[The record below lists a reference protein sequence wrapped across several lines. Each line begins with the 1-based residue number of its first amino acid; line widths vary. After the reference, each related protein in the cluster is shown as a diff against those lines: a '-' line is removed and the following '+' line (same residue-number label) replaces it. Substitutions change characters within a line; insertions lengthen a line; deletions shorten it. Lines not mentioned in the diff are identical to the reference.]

1 MDDGSL
7 LDVKW
12 DSGYDGWSRADRV
25 ILTTESGDGYMYND
39 DVQTEVDVFLLQ
51 ILATSPKIGACR
63 MEDLHLPGKRGL
75 RHPQAK
81 GSAIE
86 ASFLESNQERP
97 QLSYHEAMDMRGP
110 HNCNLKATLVGV
122 LSPD

>member
-51 ILATSPKIGACR
+51 IFG
-63 MEDLHLPGKRGL
+63 D
-75 RHPQAK
+75 
-81 GSAIE
+81 
-86 ASFLESNQERP
+86 
-97 QLSYHEAMDMRGP
+97 
-110 HNCNLKATLVGV
+110 
-122 LSPD
+122 